1 MAKIRTNPHKKAT
14 DNNSLSCMQL
24 NLQHSKTA
32 TDNLNLFMKEAH
44 VDIALI
50 QEPYVYQNQAKGI
63 SRKYRIF
70 SSGQGKKRATIVVN
84 SKSIDVLPIHQMS
97 EEDSRG

>member
-1 MAKIRTNPHKKAT
+1 MANTRTYPHEKT
-14 DNNSLSCMQL
+14 IDNNSLSCMQL
-24 NLQHSKTA
+24 NLHSKTA

-63 SRKYRIF
+63 FRKYRIF